1 LDDSGLEEETARVRA
16 EVMQRIAEEE
26 QRIMTQREEQREEL
40 RLAAAEA
47 EAEAAE
53 VAREAAAATE
63 RDRVERELAN
73 RAVADRRIAVRT
85 HQLTTHAH
93 AHARVHAAPAKCHLQ
108 ADFSPQHC

>member
-1 LDDSGLEEETARVRA
+1 LDDSGLEETARVRA